1 MNTRRMT
8 EGNPAKLIFLFS
20 IPLMLGNMFQQLYT
34 IVDTLIVSRA
44 VGVNALAALGV
55 ADWYNYLML
64 SIIQAAAQGFCIL
77 LAQDFGA
84 KNDMHLKKTLAHA
97 IRLSTSSLQLF

>member
-34 IVDTLIVSRA
+34 IVDTIIIGRG
-44 VGVNALAALGV
+44 VG
-55 ADWYNYLML
+55 M
-64 SIIQAAAQGFCIL
+64 
-77 LAQDFGA
+77 
-84 KNDMHLKKTLAHA
+84 
-97 IRLSTSSLQLF
+97 